1 MHPVK
6 AFEDALL
13 SARVAE
19 RFAAE
24 DPTRFSE
31 HEGEQVLKET
41 ARKLG
46 TSWRFDGAGWESF
59 PEGWTGKIYD
69 NDSTSGI
76 TVHVTKRGLTV
87 DGYYNGPKAG
97 QQALDR
103 GLAKLTANG
112 DYASSQKLLSK
123 LPQVAVAAWAAA
135 EAASV
140 DRDHTIKKL
149 QNQVNEWA
157 EDAGKAISAMTGRP
171 VTVSAYLS
179 SSHGADPT
187 EAVLVG
193 SLGVDGGFGGA
204 GPFQGLMPSDEP
216 FKTFTAQARAVLKKQ
231 AVKTK
236 GLNFEFGGRT
246 SYSQSVL
253 QVPVRITFA
262 S

>member
-1 MHPVK
+1 MHP

-19 RFAAE
+19 RYAAE
-24 DPTRFSE
+24 DTTRFSE

-59 PEGWTGKIYD
+59 PEGWHGKVYD
-69 NDSTSGI
+69 NDSSSSI
-76 TVHVTKRGLTV
+76 EVRVTKRGISV
-87 DGYYNGPKAG
+87 SGYTSGSRAG
-97 QQALDR
+97 QQAMDR

-123 LPQVAVAAWAAA
+123 LPQVAVAAWAASQ
-135 EAASV
+135 AADV

-149 QNQVNEWA
+149 QSQVNDWA
-157 EDAGKAISAMTGRP
+157 EDAGKAISAMTGRS
-171 VTVSAYLS
+171 VSVSAYLS
-179 SSHGADPT
+179 ASHGTDPT

-193 SLGVDGGFGGA
+193 SLGVDGGFGGDRSLA
-204 GPFQGLMPSDEP
+204 GLMPSAEP
-216 FKTFTAQARAVLKKQ
+216 FKTFTDQARAVLKKQ
-231 AVKTK
+231 AVKAK
-236 GLNFEFGGRT
+236 GLNIEFKGRT

-253 QVPVRITFA
+253 QVPVQITFA